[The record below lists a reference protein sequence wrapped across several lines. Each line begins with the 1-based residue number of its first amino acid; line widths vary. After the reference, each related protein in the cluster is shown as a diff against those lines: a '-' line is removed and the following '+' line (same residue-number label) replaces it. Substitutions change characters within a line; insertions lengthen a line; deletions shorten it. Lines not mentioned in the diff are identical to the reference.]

1 MNRESIQKFL
11 DYNYVPLTKSQTV
24 ARLFTVF
31 LLSGVCWFLQR
42 NNLSATITLLI
53 ANIIVLS
60 ILIYIWFVGVNR
72 KNSRFLWDS
81 VTFFYIPILLNII
94 AYCIL
99 TWSTGS
105 DMLLLILLILALV
118 ICYLVSALIVLWN
131 IYRNR
136 YAQENAHS
144 NSIMPYFFALL
155 GLLFAKITSKA
166 FDNQP
171 GMLIIGASLLII
183 SYLVAIGWT
192 SIIRLILNWNMH
204 NS

>member
-42 NNLSATITLLI
+42 SNLSATITLLI

-99 TWSTGS
+99 TWSTVS